1 MTEKTITMP
10 ELAKLYQA
18 MTDQMRQQLARLREP
33 GNLRAMNSLSA
44 ADLDAAQQA
53 LATAEQQ
60 RETAL
65 KNWDDRIAQLRERVD
80 RLRLQAKAIEAQ
92 AAAGASK
99 GKAKAPAGAAA
110 AAKAKALAARKPKA
124 LR

>member
-110 AAKAKALAARKPKA
+110 AAKARALAARKPKA